1 MRKPFI
7 RISARPVFRIGAAVL
22 LAFVFIT
29 SLAACSTATSGPSLA
44 VSSYLDTVRVMDIQA
59 GNAFLLHP
67 TVEGD
72 LLLSGRESKL
82 PTEDETYLR
91 LFDESITKI
100 WSDMNYKVKASSITG
115 ETAVVAVEV
124 TIADMTTLEG
134 MMTSAAFDA
143 MNQVPEVQN
152 RIITEVLVEELQYA
166 AASTASQLIT
176 HTIRLDLKNV
186 DGTWKILDHKVLG
199 RTLIGNI
206 SALLIPTT

>member
-1 MRKPFI
+1 MLHPFH
-7 RISARPVFRIGAAVL
+7 RISIKPVFRIAAIVL
-22 LAFVFIT
+22 LAFVFIS
-29 SLAACSTATSGPSLA
+29 SLAACSTGKSGPSLA
-44 VSSYLDTVRVMDIQA
+44 VSSYLDTVRVMDTQA

-72 LLLSGRESKL
+72 LLLSGRESQL

-91 LFDESITKI
+91 LFEESITKI
-100 WSDMNYKVKASSITG
+100 WNDMSYKIKASSITG
-115 ETAVVAVEV
+115 DTAVVAVEV

-143 MNQVPEVQN
+143 MNQLPEIQN
-152 RIITEVLVEELQYA
+152 RVITEVMVEELQYA

-176 HTIRLDLKNV
+176 HTVRLDLKNV

-199 RTLIGNI
+199 RTLNGNI
-206 SALLIPTT
+206 SARLIPTT

>member
-1 MRKPFI
+1 M
-7 RISARPVFRIGAAVL
+7 
-22 LAFVFIT
+22 
-29 SLAACSTATSGPSLA
+29 
-44 VSSYLDTVRVMDIQA
+44 
-59 GNAFLLHP
+59 
-67 TVEGD
+67 
-72 LLLSGRESKL
+72 
-82 PTEDETYLR
+82 
-91 LFDESITKI
+91 FDESITKI